1 MRTGAVPIRNDDLS
15 CRGDPRPTFTGCRRR
30 ARLLALLA
38 MTATP
43 ALGAGSSGGFTP
55 LAPTGGAQPWTA
67 RPVDD
72 GGPLRFAVIG
82 DRTGVA
88 RPGVFPQAIRQ
99 IAWLAPDF
107 VIPVGDLIEG
117 YEDDPAKVNREWD
130 EFESFL
136 KPLNRPF
143 VFVPGNHD
151 LTNPTELDVWRRRH
165 GSPYFAFLYKHA
177 LFLVL
182 DTEDPPMPV
191 APAGAASFHALVDL
205 MNRDPEA
212 GDREVA
218 ETYFKRPAPTV
229 ETDVHFSDAQVD
241 FVRQALAGHKDVRW
255 TFVFF
260 HKPAWKSDSTG
271 WRRIEGLL
279 AGRPYTVF
287 AGHLHYYEHTVRDG
301 HDYFDMATTG
311 AIAHRAGPGTMD
323 HTLVVTL
330 TPKGPVFA
338 NIRLNGLSDADN
350 ETGQTRAH

>member
-1 MRTGAVPIRNDDLS
+1 MTSIPAAPNRWAAVALVACALVAGPAAGGSAGGVFAPLSPLAGAKPW
-15 CRGDPRPTFTGCRRR
+15 
-30 ARLLALLA
+30 
-38 MTATP
+38 TATP
-43 ALGAGSSGGFTP
+43 A
-55 LAPTGGAQPWTA
+55 
-67 RPVDD
+67 DD

-88 RPGVFPQAIRQ
+88 RPGVFPQAMKQ

-117 YEDDPAKVNREWD
+117 YEDDPAKVGREWD
-130 EFESFL
+130 EFDGFL

-143 VFVPGNHD
+143 IFVPGNHD
-151 LTNPTELDVWRRRH
+151 LTNATELAIWEARH
-165 GSPYFAFLYKHA
+165 GPPYYGFLYKHA

-191 APAGAASFHALVDL
+191 AAAGAASFHALVEL

-212 GDREVA
+212 GDQEV
-218 ETYFKRPAPTV
+218 EQTYFKRPPPAI

-241 FVRQALAGHKDVRW
+241 FVRKALAAHKDVRW

-260 HKPAWKSDSTG
+260 HKPAWNSDSAN
-271 WRRIEGLL
+271 WRRIETLL
-279 AGRPYTVF
+279 ADRPYTVF
-287 AGHLHYYEHTVRDG
+287 AGHLHYYDHTVRGG

-323 HTLVVTL
+323 HTLLVTL
-330 TPKGPVFA
+330 TPKGPSYA

-350 ETGQTRAH
+350 QTGQVRAH